1 MPFIKDGEK
10 RAFGA
15 WWIWILVL
23 VVIAAVVFGGLRY
36 AGIIGTTV
44 VEREVFKRS
53 YQRTEGL
60 KSQIATYEAQLA
72 QLRIKLSD
80 PNLEPGVKRSLQAQ
94 KAGIEIQLA
103 SARSQQGN

>member
-1 MPFIKDGEK
+1 MIDKDK
-10 RAFGA
+10 REFGG
-15 WWIWILVL
+15 WWVWILVL
-23 VVIAAVVFGGLRY
+23 VVISAIAFFGLRA
-36 AGIIGTTV
+36 AGIIGGTV
-44 VEREVFKRS
+44 LEREVFKRS

-72 QLRIKLSD
+72 QLRVKLGD

-94 KAGIEIQLA
+94 KAAIEVQLA